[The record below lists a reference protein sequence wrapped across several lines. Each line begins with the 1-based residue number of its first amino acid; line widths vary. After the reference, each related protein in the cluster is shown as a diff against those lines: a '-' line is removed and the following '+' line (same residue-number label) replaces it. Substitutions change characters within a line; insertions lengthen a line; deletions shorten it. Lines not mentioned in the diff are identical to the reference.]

1 MADYVSKDMI
11 NKAMQ
16 VDLLEYAKSL
26 GMEFETRGSNNTLYQ
41 KGHSLN
47 ITRSKN
53 MYYRFSTGT
62 GGNVIN
68 FAMEQNGWT
77 FQQAVRALCGEEI
90 QKSVPKQTYTP
101 AKQIPEHKEKMILP
115 KANSDARRAFAYL
128 VKTRHI
134 DSQIVS
140 QLMREHKIYEGI
152 EYLAKVKVGD
162 NTITAKI
169 IGSLKFEQFQ
179 NSNLIA
185 NSKEKYGLKLGYND
199 NQKLQYIGM
208 EEVNSNQIAWY
219 QKKGIFKDVSQIY
232 NCVFVGY
239 DKNGQAGYASVRSTY
254 TMGNSYRGD
263 VKNSD
268 KRHCFTLNGKS
279 DSVYVFEAPIDAMS
293 HATLTKVS
301 GWDWQEDW
309 RIALGGVSDLGLQQF
324 LSLHPEIKNIHFA
337 TDNDEQG
344 KKVLE
349 NEYNTDG
356 IIKKVGYMQKYKDK
370 GYEVFREEPAHKD
383 FNEDLCAFMEEQTP
397 IQEDMSL

>member
-1 MADYVSKDMI
+1 MAADYVSKEMI

-26 GMEFETRGSNNTLYQ
+26 GMEFETRGRNNTFYQ

-53 MYYRFSTGT
+53 MYYRFSTGK

-77 FQQAVRALCGEEI
+77 FQQAVRSLCGEEI
-90 QKSVPKQTYTP
+90 QRSVPKQTYNP
-101 AKQIPEHKEKMILP
+101 AKQIPKGKMVLP
-115 KANSDARRAFAYL
+115 KANSDSRRAFAYL

-134 DSQIVS
+134 DNQIVS
-140 QLMREHKIYEGI
+140 QLMHERKIYE
-152 EYLAKVKVGD
+152 
-162 NTITAKI
+162 
-169 IGSLKFEQFQ
+169 
-179 NSNLIA
+179 
-185 NSKEKYGLKLGYND
+185 ND
-199 NQKLQYIGM
+199 KH
-208 EEVNSNQIAWY
+208 S
-219 QKKGIFKDVSQIY
+219 
-232 NCVFVGY
+232 CVFVGY
-239 DKNGQAGYASVRSTY
+239 DKSGQAGYASVRSTY

>member
-1 MADYVSKDMI
+1 
-11 NKAMQ
+11 
-16 VDLLEYAKSL
+16 
-26 GMEFETRGSNNTLYQ
+26 
-41 KGHSLN
+41 
-47 ITRSKN
+47 
-53 MYYRFSTGT
+53 
-62 GGNVIN
+62 
-68 FAMEQNGWT
+68 MEQNGWT
-77 FQQAVRALCGEEI
+77 FQQAVRSLCGEEI
-90 QKSVPKQTYTP
+90 QKSVPKQTYIP

-134 DSQIVS
+134 DSQIVT
-140 QLMREHKIYEGI
+140 QLMREHKIYE
-152 EYLAKVKVGD
+152 
-162 NTITAKI
+162 
-169 IGSLKFEQFQ
+169 
-179 NSNLIA
+179 
-185 NSKEKYGLKLGYND
+185 ND
-199 NQKLQYIGM
+199 KH
-208 EEVNSNQIAWY
+208 S
-219 QKKGIFKDVSQIY
+219 
-232 NCVFVGY
+232 CVFVGF

-356 IIKKVGYMQKYKDK
+356 TIKKVGYVQKYKDK

>member
-26 GMEFETRGSNNTLYQ
+26 GMEFETRGRNNTFYQ

-53 MYYRFSTGT
+53 MYYRFSTGK

-77 FQQAVRALCGEEI
+77 FQQAVRSLCGEEI
-90 QKSVPKQTYTP
+90 QKSVPKQTYIP

-115 KANSDARRAFAYL
+115 KANSDARRAFANL

-134 DSQIVS
+134 DSQIVT
-140 QLMREHKIYEGI
+140 QLMREHKIYE
-152 EYLAKVKVGD
+152 
-162 NTITAKI
+162 
-169 IGSLKFEQFQ
+169 
-179 NSNLIA
+179 
-185 NSKEKYGLKLGYND
+185 ND
-199 NQKLQYIGM
+199 KH
-208 EEVNSNQIAWY
+208 S
-219 QKKGIFKDVSQIY
+219 
-232 NCVFVGY
+232 CVFVGF

-356 IIKKVGYMQKYKDK
+356 TIKKVGYMQKYKDK

>member
-26 GMEFETRGSNNTLYQ
+26 GMEFETRGRNNTFYQ
-41 KGHSLN
+41 KGHS
-47 ITRSKN
+47 
-53 MYYRFSTGT
+53 FSTGK

-77 FQQAVRALCGEEI
+77 FQQAVRSLCGEEI
-90 QKSVPKQTYTP
+90 QKSVPKQTYIP

-134 DSQIVS
+134 DNQIVT
-140 QLMREHKIYEGI
+140 QLMREHKIYE
-152 EYLAKVKVGD
+152 
-162 NTITAKI
+162 
-169 IGSLKFEQFQ
+169 
-179 NSNLIA
+179 
-185 NSKEKYGLKLGYND
+185 ND
-199 NQKLQYIGM
+199 KH
-208 EEVNSNQIAWY
+208 S
-219 QKKGIFKDVSQIY
+219 
-232 NCVFVGY
+232 CVFVGF

-356 IIKKVGYMQKYKDK
+356 TIKKVGYVQKYKDK

>member
-26 GMEFETRGSNNTLYQ
+26 GMEFETRGRNNTFYQ

-53 MYYRFSTGT
+53 MYYRFSTGK

-77 FQQAVRALCGEEI
+77 FQQAVRSLCGEEI
-90 QKSVPKQTYTP
+90 QKSVPKQTYIP

-134 DSQIVS
+134 DSQIVT
-140 QLMREHKIYEGI
+140 QLMREHKIYE
-152 EYLAKVKVGD
+152 
-162 NTITAKI
+162 
-169 IGSLKFEQFQ
+169 
-179 NSNLIA
+179 
-185 NSKEKYGLKLGYND
+185 ND
-199 NQKLQYIGM
+199 KH
-208 EEVNSNQIAWY
+208 S
-219 QKKGIFKDVSQIY
+219 
-232 NCVFVGY
+232 CVFVGF

-356 IIKKVGYMQKYKDK
+356 TIKKSRLYAK
-370 GYEVFREEPAHKD
+370 
-383 FNEDLCAFMEEQTP
+383 
-397 IQEDMSL
+397 IQR

>member
-26 GMEFETRGSNNTLYQ
+26 GMEFETRGRNNTFYQ

-53 MYYRFSTGT
+53 MYYRFSTGK

-77 FQQAVRALCGEEI
+77 FQQAVRSLCGEEI
-90 QKSVPKQTYTP
+90 QKSVPKQTYIP

-134 DSQIVS
+134 DSQIVT
-140 QLMREHKIYEGI
+140 QLMREHKIYE
-152 EYLAKVKVGD
+152 
-162 NTITAKI
+162 
-169 IGSLKFEQFQ
+169 
-179 NSNLIA
+179 
-185 NSKEKYGLKLGYND
+185 ND
-199 NQKLQYIGM
+199 KH
-208 EEVNSNQIAWY
+208 S
-219 QKKGIFKDVSQIY
+219 
-232 NCVFVGY
+232 CVFVGF

-356 IIKKVGYMQKYKDK
+356 TIKKVCYMQKYKDK

>member
-26 GMEFETRGSNNTLYQ
+26 GMEFETRGRNNTFYQ

-53 MYYRFSTGT
+53 MYYRFSTGK

-77 FQQAVRALCGEEI
+77 FQQAVRSLCGEEI
-90 QKSVPKQTYTP
+90 QKSVPKQTYIP

-134 DSQIVS
+134 DSQIVT
-140 QLMREHKIYEGI
+140 QLMREHKIYE
-152 EYLAKVKVGD
+152 
-162 NTITAKI
+162 
-169 IGSLKFEQFQ
+169 
-179 NSNLIA
+179 
-185 NSKEKYGLKLGYND
+185 ND
-199 NQKLQYIGM
+199 KH
-208 EEVNSNQIAWY
+208 S
-219 QKKGIFKDVSQIY
+219 
-232 NCVFVGY
+232 CVFVGF

-356 IIKKVGYMQKYKDK
+356 TKKVGYVQKYKDK

>member
-26 GMEFETRGSNNTLYQ
+26 GMEFETRGRNNTFYQ

-53 MYYRFSTGT
+53 MYYRFSTGK

-77 FQQAVRALCGEEI
+77 FQQAVRSLCGEEI
-90 QKSVPKQTYTP
+90 QKSVPKQTYIS

-134 DSQIVS
+134 DSQIVT
-140 QLMREHKIYEGI
+140 QLMREHKIYE
-152 EYLAKVKVGD
+152 
-162 NTITAKI
+162 
-169 IGSLKFEQFQ
+169 
-179 NSNLIA
+179 
-185 NSKEKYGLKLGYND
+185 ND
-199 NQKLQYIGM
+199 KH
-208 EEVNSNQIAWY
+208 S
-219 QKKGIFKDVSQIY
+219 
-232 NCVFVGY
+232 CVFVGY
-239 DKNGQAGYASVRSTY
+239 DKSGQAGYASVRSTY

-263 VKNSD
+263 VKSSD

-356 IIKKVGYMQKYKDK
+356 TIKKVGYMQKYKDK
-370 GYEVFREEPAHKD
+370 GYEVFREEQSISMK
-383 FNEDLCAFMEEQTP
+383 TV
-397 IQEDMSL
+397 IG

>member
-26 GMEFETRGSNNTLYQ
+26 GMEFETRGRNNTFYQ

-53 MYYRFSTGT
+53 MYYRFSTGK

-77 FQQAVRALCGEEI
+77 FQQAVRSLCGEEI
-90 QKSVPKQTYTP
+90 QKSVPKQTYIP

-134 DSQIVS
+134 DSQIVT
-140 QLMREHKIYEGI
+140 QLMREHKIYE
-152 EYLAKVKVGD
+152 
-162 NTITAKI
+162 
-169 IGSLKFEQFQ
+169 
-179 NSNLIA
+179 
-185 NSKEKYGLKLGYND
+185 ND
-199 NQKLQYIGM
+199 KH
-208 EEVNSNQIAWY
+208 S
-219 QKKGIFKDVSQIY
+219 
-232 NCVFVGY
+232 CVFVGF

-293 HATLTKVS
+293 QATLTKVS

-324 LSLHPEIKNIHFA
+324 LSLHTEIKNIHFA

-356 IIKKVGYMQKYKDK
+356 TIKKVGYVQKYKDK

>member
-26 GMEFETRGSNNTLYQ
+26 GMEFETRGRNNTFYQ

-53 MYYRFSTGT
+53 MYYRFSTGK

-77 FQQAVRALCGEEI
+77 FQQAVRSLCGEEI
-90 QKSVPKQTYTP
+90 QKSVPKQTYIP

-134 DSQIVS
+134 DSQIVT
-140 QLMREHKIYEGI
+140 QLMREHKIYE
-152 EYLAKVKVGD
+152 
-162 NTITAKI
+162 
-169 IGSLKFEQFQ
+169 
-179 NSNLIA
+179 
-185 NSKEKYGLKLGYND
+185 ND
-199 NQKLQYIGM
+199 KH
-208 EEVNSNQIAWY
+208 S
-219 QKKGIFKDVSQIY
+219 
-232 NCVFVGY
+232 CVFVGF

-279 DSVYVFEAPIDAMS
+279 DSVYVFEAPIDVMS

-356 IIKKVGYMQKYKDK
+356 TIKKVGYMQKYKDK

-383 FNEDLCAFMEEQTP
+383 FNEHLWKSKHP
-397 IQEDMSL
+397 YRRI

>member
-1 MADYVSKDMI
+1 MAADYVSKEMI

-26 GMEFETRGSNNTLYQ
+26 GMEFETRGRNNTFYQ

-53 MYYRFSTGT
+53 MYYRFSTGK

-68 FAMEQNGWT
+68 FAMEQNCWT
-77 FQQAVRALCGEEI
+77 FQQAVRSLCGEEI
-90 QKSVPKQTYTP
+90 QRSVPKQTYNP
-101 AKQIPEHKEKMILP
+101 AKQIPKGKMVLP
-115 KANSDARRAFAYL
+115 KANSDSRRAFAYL

-134 DSQIVS
+134 DNQIVS
-140 QLMREHKIYEGI
+140 QLMHERKIYE
-152 EYLAKVKVGD
+152 
-162 NTITAKI
+162 
-169 IGSLKFEQFQ
+169 
-179 NSNLIA
+179 
-185 NSKEKYGLKLGYND
+185 ND
-199 NQKLQYIGM
+199 KH
-208 EEVNSNQIAWY
+208 S
-219 QKKGIFKDVSQIY
+219 
-232 NCVFVGY
+232 CVFVGY
-239 DKNGQAGYASVRSTY
+239 DKSGQAGYASVRSTY

-356 IIKKVGYMQKYKDK
+356 TIKKVGYMQKYKDK

>member
-26 GMEFETRGSNNTLYQ
+26 GMEFETRGRNNTFYQ

-53 MYYRFSTGT
+53 MYYRFSTGK

-77 FQQAVRALCGEEI
+77 FQQAVRSLCGEEI
-90 QKSVPKQTYTP
+90 QKSVPKQTYIP

-134 DSQIVS
+134 DSQIVT
-140 QLMREHKIYEGI
+140 QLMREHKIYE
-152 EYLAKVKVGD
+152 
-162 NTITAKI
+162 
-169 IGSLKFEQFQ
+169 
-179 NSNLIA
+179 
-185 NSKEKYGLKLGYND
+185 ND
-199 NQKLQYIGM
+199 KH
-208 EEVNSNQIAWY
+208 S
-219 QKKGIFKDVSQIY
+219 
-232 NCVFVGY
+232 CVFVGF

-349 NEYNTDG
+349 NEYNTCLLYTSPSPRDT
-356 IIKKVGYMQKYKDK
+356 
-370 GYEVFREEPAHKD
+370 R
-383 FNEDLCAFMEEQTP
+383 
-397 IQEDMSL
+397 

>member
-26 GMEFETRGSNNTLYQ
+26 GMEFETRGRNNTFYQ

-53 MYYRFSTGT
+53 MYYRFSTGK

-77 FQQAVRALCGEEI
+77 FQQAVRSLCGEEI
-90 QKSVPKQTYTP
+90 QKSVPKQTYIP

-134 DSQIVS
+134 DSQIVT
-140 QLMREHKIYEGI
+140 QLMREHKIYE
-152 EYLAKVKVGD
+152 
-162 NTITAKI
+162 
-169 IGSLKFEQFQ
+169 
-179 NSNLIA
+179 
-185 NSKEKYGLKLGYND
+185 ND
-199 NQKLQYIGM
+199 KH
-208 EEVNSNQIAWY
+208 S
-219 QKKGIFKDVSQIY
+219 
-232 NCVFVGY
+232 CVFVGF

-356 IIKKVGYMQKYKDK
+356 TIKKVGYTQKYKDK

>member
-26 GMEFETRGSNNTLYQ
+26 GMEFETRGRNNTFYQ

-53 MYYRFSTGT
+53 MYYRFSTGK

-77 FQQAVRALCGEEI
+77 FQQAVRSLCGEEI
-90 QKSVPKQTYTP
+90 QKSVPKQTYIP

-134 DSQIVS
+134 DSQIVT
-140 QLMREHKIYEGI
+140 QLMREHKIYE
-152 EYLAKVKVGD
+152 
-162 NTITAKI
+162 
-169 IGSLKFEQFQ
+169 
-179 NSNLIA
+179 
-185 NSKEKYGLKLGYND
+185 ND
-199 NQKLQYIGM
+199 KH
-208 EEVNSNQIAWY
+208 S
-219 QKKGIFKDVSQIY
+219 
-232 NCVFVGY
+232 CVFVGF

-356 IIKKVGYMQKYKDK
+356 TIKKVKKKKKYKDK

>member
-26 GMEFETRGSNNTLYQ
+26 GMEFETRGRNNTFYQ

-53 MYYRFSTGT
+53 MYYRFSTGK

-77 FQQAVRALCGEEI
+77 FQQAVRSLCGEEI
-90 QKSVPKQTYTP
+90 QKSVPKQTYIP

-134 DSQIVS
+134 DSQIVT
-140 QLMREHKIYEGI
+140 QLMREHKIYE
-152 EYLAKVKVGD
+152 
-162 NTITAKI
+162 
-169 IGSLKFEQFQ
+169 
-179 NSNLIA
+179 
-185 NSKEKYGLKLGYND
+185 ND
-199 NQKLQYIGM
+199 KH
-208 EEVNSNQIAWY
+208 S
-219 QKKGIFKDVSQIY
+219 
-232 NCVFVGY
+232 CVFVGF

-309 RIALGGVSDLGLQQF
+309 RIALGGVSYLGLQQF

-356 IIKKVGYMQKYKDK
+356 TIKKVGYVQKYKDK

>member
-1 MADYVSKDMI
+1 
-11 NKAMQ
+11 
-16 VDLLEYAKSL
+16 
-26 GMEFETRGSNNTLYQ
+26 
-41 KGHSLN
+41 
-47 ITRSKN
+47 
-53 MYYRFSTGT
+53 
-62 GGNVIN
+62 
-68 FAMEQNGWT
+68 
-77 FQQAVRALCGEEI
+77 
-90 QKSVPKQTYTP
+90 
-101 AKQIPEHKEKMILP
+101 
-115 KANSDARRAFAYL
+115 
-128 VKTRHI
+128 
-134 DSQIVS
+134 
-140 QLMREHKIYEGI
+140 MREHKIYE
-152 EYLAKVKVGD
+152 
-162 NTITAKI
+162 
-169 IGSLKFEQFQ
+169 
-179 NSNLIA
+179 
-185 NSKEKYGLKLGYND
+185 ND
-199 NQKLQYIGM
+199 KH
-208 EEVNSNQIAWY
+208 S
-219 QKKGIFKDVSQIY
+219 
-232 NCVFVGY
+232 CVFVGF

-356 IIKKVGYMQKYKDK
+356 TIKKVGYVQKYKDK

>member
-1 MADYVSKDMI
+1 
-11 NKAMQ
+11 
-16 VDLLEYAKSL
+16 
-26 GMEFETRGSNNTLYQ
+26 
-41 KGHSLN
+41 
-47 ITRSKN
+47 
-53 MYYRFSTGT
+53 
-62 GGNVIN
+62 
-68 FAMEQNGWT
+68 MEQNGWT

-115 KANSDARRAFAYL
+115 KANSDAHRAFAYL

-140 QLMREHKIYEGI
+140 QLMREHKIYE
-152 EYLAKVKVGD
+152 
-162 NTITAKI
+162 
-169 IGSLKFEQFQ
+169 
-179 NSNLIA
+179 
-185 NSKEKYGLKLGYND
+185 ND
-199 NQKLQYIGM
+199 KH
-208 EEVNSNQIAWY
+208 S
-219 QKKGIFKDVSQIY
+219 
-232 NCVFVGY
+232 CVFVGY

-356 IIKKVGYMQKYKDK
+356 TIKKVGYMQKYKDK

>member
-26 GMEFETRGSNNTLYQ
+26 GMEFETRGRNNTFYQ

-53 MYYRFSTGT
+53 MYYRFSTGK

-77 FQQAVRALCGEEI
+77 FQQAVRSLCGEEI
-90 QKSVPKQTYTP
+90 QKSVPKQTYIP

-134 DSQIVS
+134 DSQIVT
-140 QLMREHKIYEGI
+140 QLMREHKIYE
-152 EYLAKVKVGD
+152 
-162 NTITAKI
+162 
-169 IGSLKFEQFQ
+169 
-179 NSNLIA
+179 
-185 NSKEKYGLKLGYND
+185 ND
-199 NQKLQYIGM
+199 KH
-208 EEVNSNQIAWY
+208 S
-219 QKKGIFKDVSQIY
+219 
-232 NCVFVGY
+232 CVFVGF

-356 IIKKVGYMQKYKDK
+356 TIKKVGYMQKYKDK

-383 FNEDLCAFMEEQTP
+383 FNEDLCEFMEEQTP

>member
-1 MADYVSKDMI
+1 MAADYVSKEMI

-53 MYYRFSTGT
+53 MYYHFSTGK

-77 FQQAVRALCGEEI
+77 FQQAVRSLCGEEI
-90 QKSVPKQTYTP
+90 QKSLPKQTYNP
-101 AKQIPEHKEKMILP
+101 AKQPEHKGKMVLP
-115 KANSDARRAFAYL
+115 KANSDSRRAFAYL

-134 DSQIVS
+134 DNQIVS
-140 QLMREHKIYEGI
+140 QLMHERKIYE
-152 EYLAKVKVGD
+152 
-162 NTITAKI
+162 
-169 IGSLKFEQFQ
+169 
-179 NSNLIA
+179 
-185 NSKEKYGLKLGYND
+185 ND
-199 NQKLQYIGM
+199 KH
-208 EEVNSNQIAWY
+208 S
-219 QKKGIFKDVSQIY
+219 
-232 NCVFVGY
+232 CVFVGY
-239 DKNGQAGYASVRSTY
+239 DKSEQAGYASVRSTY
-254 TMGNSYRGD
+254 TMGNTYRGD

-349 NEYNTDG
+349 NEYNNDG
-356 IIKKVGYMQKYKDK
+356 TIKKVGYMQKYKDK
-370 GYEVFREEPAHKD
+370 GYEVFREEPIHKD

>member
-77 FQQAVRALCGEEI
+77 FQQAVRTLCGEEI

-115 KANSDARRAFAYL
+115 KANSDAHRAFAYL

-134 DSQIVS
+134 DSQIVT
-140 QLMREHKIYEGI
+140 QLMHEHKIYE
-152 EYLAKVKVGD
+152 
-162 NTITAKI
+162 
-169 IGSLKFEQFQ
+169 
-179 NSNLIA
+179 
-185 NSKEKYGLKLGYND
+185 ND
-199 NQKLQYIGM
+199 KH
-208 EEVNSNQIAWY
+208 S
-219 QKKGIFKDVSQIY
+219 
-232 NCVFVGY
+232 CVFVGF

-356 IIKKVGYMQKYKDK
+356 TIKKVGYMQKYKDK

>member
-26 GMEFETRGSNNTLYQ
+26 GMEFETRGRNNTFYQ

-53 MYYRFSTGT
+53 MYYRFSTGK

-77 FQQAVRALCGEEI
+77 FQQAVRSLCGEEI
-90 QKSVPKQTYTP
+90 QKSVPKQTYIP

-134 DSQIVS
+134 DSQIVT
-140 QLMREHKIYEGI
+140 QLMREHKIYE
-152 EYLAKVKVGD
+152 
-162 NTITAKI
+162 
-169 IGSLKFEQFQ
+169 
-179 NSNLIA
+179 
-185 NSKEKYGLKLGYND
+185 ND
-199 NQKLQYIGM
+199 KH
-208 EEVNSNQIAWY
+208 S
-219 QKKGIFKDVSQIY
+219 
-232 NCVFVGY
+232 CVFVGF
-239 DKNGQAGYASVRSTY
+239 DKNGQAGYASVHSTY

-356 IIKKVGYMQKYKDK
+356 TIKKVGYMQKYKDK

>member
-26 GMEFETRGSNNTLYQ
+26 GMEFETRGRNNTFYQ

-53 MYYRFSTGT
+53 MYYRFSTGK

-77 FQQAVRALCGEEI
+77 FQQAVRSLCGEEI
-90 QKSVPKQTYTP
+90 QKSVPKQTYIS

-134 DSQIVS
+134 DSQIVT
-140 QLMREHKIYEGI
+140 QLMREHKIYE
-152 EYLAKVKVGD
+152 
-162 NTITAKI
+162 
-169 IGSLKFEQFQ
+169 
-179 NSNLIA
+179 
-185 NSKEKYGLKLGYND
+185 ND
-199 NQKLQYIGM
+199 KH
-208 EEVNSNQIAWY
+208 S
-219 QKKGIFKDVSQIY
+219 
-232 NCVFVGY
+232 CVFVGY
-239 DKNGQAGYASVRSTY
+239 DKSGQAGYASVRSTY

>member
-26 GMEFETRGSNNTLYQ
+26 GMEFETRGRNNTFYQ

-53 MYYRFSTGT
+53 MYYRFSTGK

-68 FAMEQNGWT
+68 FAMEQNDWT
-77 FQQAVRALCGEEI
+77 FQQAVRSLCGEEI
-90 QKSVPKQTYTP
+90 QKSVPKQTYIP

-134 DSQIVS
+134 DSQIVT
-140 QLMREHKIYEGI
+140 QLMREHKIYE
-152 EYLAKVKVGD
+152 
-162 NTITAKI
+162 
-169 IGSLKFEQFQ
+169 
-179 NSNLIA
+179 
-185 NSKEKYGLKLGYND
+185 ND
-199 NQKLQYIGM
+199 KH
-208 EEVNSNQIAWY
+208 S
-219 QKKGIFKDVSQIY
+219 
-232 NCVFVGY
+232 CVFVGF

-356 IIKKVGYMQKYKDK
+356 TIKKVGYMQKYKDK

>member
-101 AKQIPEHKEKMILP
+101 AKQIPEH
-115 KANSDARRAFAYL
+115 
-128 VKTRHI
+128 
-134 DSQIVS
+134 
-140 QLMREHKIYEGI
+140 
-152 EYLAKVKVGD
+152 
-162 NTITAKI
+162 
-169 IGSLKFEQFQ
+169 
-179 NSNLIA
+179 
-185 NSKEKYGLKLGYND
+185 
-199 NQKLQYIGM
+199 
-208 EEVNSNQIAWY
+208 
-219 QKKGIFKDVSQIY
+219 
-232 NCVFVGY
+232 
-239 DKNGQAGYASVRSTY
+239 KNGQAGYASVRSTY

-356 IIKKVGYMQKYKDK
+356 TIKKVGYMQKYKDK

>member
-1 MADYVSKDMI
+1 MAADYVSKEMI

-26 GMEFETRGSNNTLYQ
+26 GMEFETRGRNNTFYQ

-53 MYYRFSTGT
+53 MYYRFSTGK

-77 FQQAVRALCGEEI
+77 FQQAVRSLCGEEI
-90 QKSVPKQTYTP
+90 QKSVPKQTYIS

-134 DSQIVS
+134 DSQIVT
-140 QLMREHKIYEGI
+140 QLMREHKIYE
-152 EYLAKVKVGD
+152 
-162 NTITAKI
+162 
-169 IGSLKFEQFQ
+169 
-179 NSNLIA
+179 
-185 NSKEKYGLKLGYND
+185 ND
-199 NQKLQYIGM
+199 KH
-208 EEVNSNQIAWY
+208 S
-219 QKKGIFKDVSQIY
+219 
-232 NCVFVGY
+232 CVFVGY
-239 DKNGQAGYASVRSTY
+239 DKSGQAGYASVRSTY

-337 TDNDEQG
+337 TDNDG
-344 KKVLE
+344 K
-349 NEYNTDG
+349 
-356 IIKKVGYMQKYKDK
+356 
-370 GYEVFREEPAHKD
+370 
-383 FNEDLCAFMEEQTP
+383 
-397 IQEDMSL
+397 

>member
-1 MADYVSKDMI
+1 
-11 NKAMQ
+11 
-16 VDLLEYAKSL
+16 
-26 GMEFETRGSNNTLYQ
+26 
-41 KGHSLN
+41 
-47 ITRSKN
+47 
-53 MYYRFSTGT
+53 
-62 GGNVIN
+62 
-68 FAMEQNGWT
+68 
-77 FQQAVRALCGEEI
+77 
-90 QKSVPKQTYTP
+90 
-101 AKQIPEHKEKMILP
+101 
-115 KANSDARRAFAYL
+115 
-128 VKTRHI
+128 
-134 DSQIVS
+134 
-140 QLMREHKIYEGI
+140 MREHKIYE
-152 EYLAKVKVGD
+152 
-162 NTITAKI
+162 
-169 IGSLKFEQFQ
+169 
-179 NSNLIA
+179 
-185 NSKEKYGLKLGYND
+185 ND
-199 NQKLQYIGM
+199 KH
-208 EEVNSNQIAWY
+208 S
-219 QKKGIFKDVSQIY
+219 
-232 NCVFVGY
+232 CVFVGY
-239 DKNGQAGYASVRSTY
+239 DKSGQAGYASVRSTY

-356 IIKKVGYMQKYKDK
+356 TIKKVGYMQKYKDK
-370 GYEVFREEPAHKD
+370 GYEVFREEPTHKD

>member
-1 MADYVSKDMI
+1 
-11 NKAMQ
+11 
-16 VDLLEYAKSL
+16 
-26 GMEFETRGSNNTLYQ
+26 
-41 KGHSLN
+41 
-47 ITRSKN
+47 
-53 MYYRFSTGT
+53 MYYHFSTGK

-77 FQQAVRALCGEEI
+77 FQQAVRSLCGEEI
-90 QKSVPKQTYTP
+90 QKSLPKQTYNP
-101 AKQIPEHKEKMILP
+101 AKQMPEHKGKMVLP
-115 KANSDARRAFAYL
+115 KANSDSRRAFAYL

-134 DSQIVS
+134 DNQIVS
-140 QLMREHKIYEGI
+140 QLMHERKIYE
-152 EYLAKVKVGD
+152 
-162 NTITAKI
+162 
-169 IGSLKFEQFQ
+169 
-179 NSNLIA
+179 
-185 NSKEKYGLKLGYND
+185 ND
-199 NQKLQYIGM
+199 KH
-208 EEVNSNQIAWY
+208 S
-219 QKKGIFKDVSQIY
+219 
-232 NCVFVGY
+232 CVFVGY
-239 DKNGQAGYASVRSTY
+239 DKSEQAGYASVRSTY
-254 TMGNSYRGD
+254 TMGNTYRGD

-349 NEYNTDG
+349 NEYNNDG
-356 IIKKVGYMQKYKDK
+356 TIKKVGYMQKYKDK
-370 GYEVFREEPAHKD
+370 GYEVFREEPIHKD

>member
-26 GMEFETRGSNNTLYQ
+26 GMEFETRGRNNTFYQ

-53 MYYRFSTGT
+53 MYYRFSTGK

-77 FQQAVRALCGEEI
+77 FQQAVRSLCGEEI
-90 QKSVPKQTYTP
+90 QKSVPKQTYIS

-134 DSQIVS
+134 DSQIVT
-140 QLMREHKIYEGI
+140 QLMREHKIYE
-152 EYLAKVKVGD
+152 
-162 NTITAKI
+162 
-169 IGSLKFEQFQ
+169 
-179 NSNLIA
+179 
-185 NSKEKYGLKLGYND
+185 ND
-199 NQKLQYIGM
+199 KH
-208 EEVNSNQIAWY
+208 S
-219 QKKGIFKDVSQIY
+219 
-232 NCVFVGY
+232 CVFVGY
-239 DKNGQAGYASVRSTY
+239 DKSGQAGYASVRSTY

-356 IIKKVGYMQKYKDK
+356 TIKKVG
-370 GYEVFREEPAHKD
+370 
-383 FNEDLCAFMEEQTP
+383 
-397 IQEDMSL
+397 

>member
-26 GMEFETRGSNNTLYQ
+26 GMEFETRGRNNTFYQ

-53 MYYRFSTGT
+53 MYYRFSTGK

-77 FQQAVRALCGEEI
+77 FQQAVRSLCGEEI
-90 QKSVPKQTYTP
+90 QKSVPKQTYIP

-134 DSQIVS
+134 DSQIVT
-140 QLMREHKIYEGI
+140 QLMREHKIYE
-152 EYLAKVKVGD
+152 
-162 NTITAKI
+162 
-169 IGSLKFEQFQ
+169 
-179 NSNLIA
+179 
-185 NSKEKYGLKLGYND
+185 ND
-199 NQKLQYIGM
+199 KH
-208 EEVNSNQIAWY
+208 S
-219 QKKGIFKDVSQIY
+219 
-232 NCVFVGY
+232 CVFVGF

-349 NEYNTDG
+349 NEYKTDG
-356 IIKKVGYMQKYKDK
+356 TIKKVGYVQKYKDK

>member
-1 MADYVSKDMI
+1 
-11 NKAMQ
+11 
-16 VDLLEYAKSL
+16 
-26 GMEFETRGSNNTLYQ
+26 
-41 KGHSLN
+41 
-47 ITRSKN
+47 
-53 MYYRFSTGT
+53 
-62 GGNVIN
+62 
-68 FAMEQNGWT
+68 MEQNGWT

-90 QKSVPKQTYTP
+90 QKSVPKQTYIP

-115 KANSDARRAFAYL
+115 KANSDSRRAFAYL

-134 DSQIVS
+134 DNQIVS
-140 QLMREHKIYEGI
+140 QLMHERKIYE
-152 EYLAKVKVGD
+152 
-162 NTITAKI
+162 
-169 IGSLKFEQFQ
+169 
-179 NSNLIA
+179 
-185 NSKEKYGLKLGYND
+185 ND
-199 NQKLQYIGM
+199 KH
-208 EEVNSNQIAWY
+208 S
-219 QKKGIFKDVSQIY
+219 
-232 NCVFVGY
+232 CVFVGY
-239 DKNGQAGYASVRSTY
+239 DKSGQAGYASVRSTY

-356 IIKKVGYMQKYKDK
+356 TIKKVGYMQKYKDK
-370 GYEVFREEPAHKD
+370 GYEVFREEPTHKD

>member
-1 MADYVSKDMI
+1 
-11 NKAMQ
+11 
-16 VDLLEYAKSL
+16 
-26 GMEFETRGSNNTLYQ
+26 
-41 KGHSLN
+41 
-47 ITRSKN
+47 
-53 MYYRFSTGT
+53 MYYRFSTGK

-77 FQQAVRALCGEEI
+77 FQQAVRSLCGEEI
-90 QKSVPKQTYTP
+90 QKSVPKQTYIP

-134 DSQIVS
+134 DSQIVT
-140 QLMREHKIYEGI
+140 QLMREHKIYE
-152 EYLAKVKVGD
+152 
-162 NTITAKI
+162 
-169 IGSLKFEQFQ
+169 
-179 NSNLIA
+179 
-185 NSKEKYGLKLGYND
+185 ND
-199 NQKLQYIGM
+199 KH
-208 EEVNSNQIAWY
+208 S
-219 QKKGIFKDVSQIY
+219 
-232 NCVFVGY
+232 CVFVGF

-344 KKVLE
+344 KKCWKM
-349 NEYNTDG
+349 NIT
-356 IIKKVGYMQKYKDK
+356 
-370 GYEVFREEPAHKD
+370 PT
-383 FNEDLCAFMEEQTP
+383 EQ
-397 IQEDMSL
+397 

>member
-26 GMEFETRGSNNTLYQ
+26 GMEFETRGRNNTFYQ

-53 MYYRFSTGT
+53 MYYRFSTGK

-68 FAMEQNGWT
+68 FSKEQNGWT
-77 FQQAVRALCGEEI
+77 FQQAVRSLCGEEI
-90 QKSVPKQTYTP
+90 QKSVPKQTYIP

-134 DSQIVS
+134 DSQIVT
-140 QLMREHKIYEGI
+140 QLMREHKIYE
-152 EYLAKVKVGD
+152 
-162 NTITAKI
+162 
-169 IGSLKFEQFQ
+169 
-179 NSNLIA
+179 
-185 NSKEKYGLKLGYND
+185 ND
-199 NQKLQYIGM
+199 KH
-208 EEVNSNQIAWY
+208 S
-219 QKKGIFKDVSQIY
+219 
-232 NCVFVGY
+232 CVFVGF

-293 HATLTKVS
+293 HATLIKVS

-356 IIKKVGYMQKYKDK
+356 TIKKVGYMQKYKDK